1 MKQKF
6 KIAIPELP
14 IDRSTLPSH
23 IFDECELLEGDKAV
37 RGDNAQLM
45 KYIDE
50 VDAIIFNSS
59 NTIDAELMKA
69 APKLKIVFK
78 SGARPE
84 NVDYAYAKAH
94 DIAVGWTPA
103 ANAQSVAEYTIL
115 LMMAALRQ
123 FPAAKDVLANGG
135 WRNQCGL
142 GHDIC
147 GLTVGLVGFGGIGRN
162 VAQMLKGFQANV
174 VAYDPYTP
182 DALFIQCGVKRVT
195 LDELMKC
202 SDIISIHCLL
212 TDETRNMF
220 DLSAFEKMKQS
231 AILVNSARGG
241 MIDELALT
249 EALRTHQIAG
259 AAIDVYA
266 SEPPALDHPFRTL
279 DNIIMT
285 PHIAARTQ
293 EASWRECAWSI
304 EGALDYL
311 NGREIKNAVVVP
323 PERN

>member
-69 APKLKIVFK
+69 APKVKIVFK

-115 LMMAALRQ
+115 LMMAALR
-123 FPAAKDVLANGG
+123 
-135 WRNQCGL
+135 
-142 GHDIC
+142 
-147 GLTVGLVGFGGIGRN
+147 
-162 VAQMLKGFQANV
+162 
-174 VAYDPYTP
+174 
-182 DALFIQCGVKRVT
+182 
-195 LDELMKC
+195 
-202 SDIISIHCLL
+202 
-212 TDETRNMF
+212 
-220 DLSAFEKMKQS
+220 
-231 AILVNSARGG
+231 
-241 MIDELALT
+241 
-249 EALRTHQIAG
+249 
-259 AAIDVYA
+259 
-266 SEPPALDHPFRTL
+266 
-279 DNIIMT
+279 
-285 PHIAARTQ
+285 
-293 EASWRECAWSI
+293 
-304 EGALDYL
+304 
-311 NGREIKNAVVVP
+311 
-323 PERN
+323 